1 MKFKKEYII
10 LLVVILGLSVYLY
23 SRQSDRTLY
32 QLPELSEVAAKK
44 ISKIEITGP
53 EVKIVLN
60 KADETW
66 TIGSEAYLAADNKVR
81 QMLESIEQLTL
92 TALISES
99 KNYVRY
105 DLTEDQKISVKAW
118 SGGTLSRAFDIGKTD
133 SSLKHTFVM
142 LAEDPKVYQAGS
154 NIRSKFD
161 QNIEDIRDKSVMS
174 FSTDNIKEIQLVQ
187 GDRSVT
193 LKREQAETP
202 GDAADQK
209 TTTPKAVWKT
219 PDGKKADGS
228 KVNELLSTLS
238 NLDCDTYITDR
249 AKADFSGPTYTVK
262 LQGEKD
268 YAISLYVEQEK
279 EEKNYS
285 ATSSENKYPFR
296 LPEWRAKNLMPDLD
310 ELFSEKEK
318 S

>member
-1 MKFKKEYII
+1 MKFKKEYIV
-10 LLVVILGLSVYLY
+10 LLIVIIGLSAYLY

-32 QLPELSEVAAKK
+32 QLPEIPEVTAKK

-53 EVKIVLN
+53 DVNIVLN
-60 KADETW
+60 KADESW
-66 TIGSEAYLAADNKVR
+66 TIGSEAYPAADNKVR
-81 QMLESIEQLTL
+81 QMVESIEQLTL

-133 SSLKHTFVM
+133 SSLKHTFVI
-142 LAEDPKVYQAGS
+142 LAEDPKVYQARS

-161 QNIEDIRDKSVMS
+161 QSIEDIRDKSVMS
-174 FSTDNIKEIQLVQ
+174 FSTNDIKEIQLVQ
-187 GDRSVT
+187 GDQSVT

-202 GDAADQK
+202 KDTAEQK

-219 PDGKKADGS
+219 PDGKEADGS

-238 NLDCDTYITDR
+238 NLDCDNYITDR
-249 AKADFSGPTYTVK
+249 TKADFSSSTYAIK
-262 LQGEKD
+262 LKGEKD
-268 YAISLYVEQEK
+268 YSLSLYVEQEK
-279 EEKNYS
+279 EEKYFS

-310 ELFSEKEK
+310 ELFGEKEK

>member
-1 MKFKKEYII
+1 MKFKKEYVI
-10 LLVVILGLSVYLY
+10 LLVIIIGLSIYLY
-23 SRQSDRTLY
+23 SRRSDRTLY
-32 QLPELSEVAAKK
+32 QLPELPEVSAKK
-44 ISKIEITGP
+44 ISKIEITGTG
-53 EVKIVLN
+53 EKIVLN
-60 KADETW
+60 KADESW
-66 TIGSEAYLAADNKVR
+66 TIGSEAYPAADNKVR
-81 QMLESIEQLTL
+81 QMIESIEQLTL

-118 SGGTLSRAFDIGKTD
+118 AGGTLSRSFAIGKTD

-142 LAEDPKVYQAGS
+142 LAEDPKVYQARS

-161 QNIEDIRDKSVMS
+161 QSIEDIRDKSVMS
-174 FSTDNIKEIQLVQ
+174 FSTDDIKEIQLLQ

-193 LKREQAETP
+193 LKREQAETAE
-202 GDAADQK
+202 DTADQK
-209 TTTPKAVWKT
+209 APKSEAVWKT
-219 PDGKKADGS
+219 PEGKRADGA
-228 KVNELLSTLS
+228 KVNDLLSTLS

-249 AKADFSGPTYTVK
+249 TKADFSGPTYAIK
-262 LQGEKD
+262 LKGEKD
-268 YAISLYVEQEK
+268 YAISLYVKQEK
-279 EEKNYS
+279 EEKDYS
-285 ATSSENKYPFR
+285 ATSSENEYPFR